1 MKATRWKQD
10 LVPVQELRAGLA
22 RFIDK
27 VERSGRPLVVTQ
39 RGRAAAVLLSP
50 GMLDE
55 LEEERELVRK
65 TLRGLAEVKQRRT
78 SGEGGLWRKA
88 KKKIAEVAGAGD
100 PAAAPAEPAADAV
113 HEGD

>member
-39 RGRAAAVLLSP
+39 RGRAAAVLL
-50 GMLDE
+50 
-55 LEEERELVRK
+55 
-65 TLRGLAEVKQRRT
+65 
-78 SGEGGLWRKA
+78 
-88 KKKIAEVAGAGD
+88 
-100 PAAAPAEPAADAV
+100 
-113 HEGD
+113 

>member
-1 MKATRWKQD
+1 
-10 LVPVQELRAGLA
+10 
-22 RFIDK
+22 
-27 VERSGRPLVVTQ
+27 
-39 RGRAAAVLLSP
+39 
-50 GMLDE
+50 MLDE